1 MVQLMSFK
9 KVYQSQKDSTKRL
22 HDDIRNRNKN
32 AVDRFLSILWRREVD
47 FKLTT
52 K

>member
-1 MVQLMSFK
+1 MVKLMSFK
-9 KVYQSQKDSTKRL
+9 KVNQAQKESTKRL
-22 HDDIRNRNKN
+22 HDDIMNRNKDV
-32 AVDRFLSILWRREVD
+32 VDRFLSILWRREVD

>member
-1 MVQLMSFK
+1 MVKLMSFK
-9 KVYQSQKDSTKRL
+9 KVNQGKNESTKRL

-32 AVDRFLSILWRREVD
+32 VSDRFLSILWRREVD